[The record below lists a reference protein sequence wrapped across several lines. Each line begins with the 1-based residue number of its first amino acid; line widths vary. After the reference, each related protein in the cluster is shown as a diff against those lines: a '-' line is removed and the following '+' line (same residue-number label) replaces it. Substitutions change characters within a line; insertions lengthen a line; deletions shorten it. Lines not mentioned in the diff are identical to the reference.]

1 MPGVVRKTDVCCGH
15 CFTPR
20 MNCEWSPNVYANNLN
35 VERKTDL
42 RCIHWCGSSWHTG
55 NNVGIHNVYAN
66 NLDVQTCMD
75 PINWGCAQCQCSSN
89 VFVNGGPG

>member
-42 RCIHWCGSSWHTG
+42 RCIH
-55 NNVGIHNVYAN
+55 
-66 NLDVQTCMD
+66 
-75 PINWGCAQCQCSSN
+75 
-89 VFVNGGPG
+89 